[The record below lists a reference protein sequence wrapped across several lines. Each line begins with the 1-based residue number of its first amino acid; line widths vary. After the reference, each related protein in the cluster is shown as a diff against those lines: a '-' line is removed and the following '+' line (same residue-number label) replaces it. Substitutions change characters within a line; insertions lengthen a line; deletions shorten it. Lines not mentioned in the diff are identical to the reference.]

1 MSKECPCHYCAN
13 RKNGCHDT
21 CPDYKAW
28 CRENKEWKAFIKR
41 KQYEESLN
49 IKHTKENNGE
59 I

>member
-1 MSKECPCHYCAN
+1 MSNHCPCHYCDR

-28 CRENKEWKAFIKR
+28 CRENKEWDRFIRR
-41 KQYEESLN
+41 KKYEESLN
-49 IKHTKENNGE
+49 TKHKE